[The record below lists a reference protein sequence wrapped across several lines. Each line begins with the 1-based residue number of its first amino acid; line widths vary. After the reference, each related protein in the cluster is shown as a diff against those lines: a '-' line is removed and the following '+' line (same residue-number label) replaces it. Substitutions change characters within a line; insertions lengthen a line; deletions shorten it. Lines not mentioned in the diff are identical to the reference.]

1 VVSRA
6 RVPARRARDTTRA
19 RARLLLV
26 WQVKKSLKSD
36 KKGTYFVKNRV
47 FELHSVLYE
56 KFKSHP
62 LTGQVIFFKIS
73 RIIGYL

>member
-1 VVSRA
+1 MCASRA

-36 KKGTYFVKNRV
+36 KKRYLFR
-47 FELHSVLYE
+47 E
-56 KFKSHP
+56 KSSFWV
-62 LTGQVIFFKIS
+62 T
-73 RIIGYL
+73 